1 MENQGN
7 VIRRDDKPWVKTY
20 EKLGI
25 QYDIDMPPAN
35 TSLIDILEQNFVTHA
50 GRTAFVCMDVTLSY
64 EDLDRYSKQIA
75 AYLQS
80 LGLQKGDKVAVM
92 MPNILQLPVAVLGVL
107 RAGMTLVNVN
117 PLYTT
122 KELEH
127 QLKDS
132 DTKVLFILENFAKTY
147 QDIGKDLVDHVVIT
161 SMGDL
166 MSPLKGF
173 IVNAVV
179 RHVKKLVPDYKVN
192 GSVNF
197 KKALNKLS
205 VKNYKRPTNIGLDDV
220 AVLQY
225 TGGTTGV
232 AKGAML
238 THGNLVAN
246 LIQCDTYLGDAFDKF
261 QERNEQPVIMTA
273 LPLYHIFAFML
284 SLLGMRSGYTFILI
298 PNPRDMPGFIKTLSK
313 QPFHIFPAVNTLF
326 KGLLDQPNFKDLDFS
341 SLRLSLAGGMAAT
354 EQTAARWL
362 ETTGCAMIEA
372 WGMTECV
379 AVGTANVITD
389 RKFNGTIGVPVPSV
403 DVIIIDD
410 EGNRLGANEAGELC
424 VKGPNVTSG
433 YLNRDS
439 SEDFTEDG
447 YFRTGDILS
456 MDEKGY
462 FRLLDR
468 KKDMILV
475 SGFNVFPN
483 EIESVMLDCKGII
496 ECAVIGVPDEHQ
508 GEAVKIYIVPA
519 DNNVT
524 KEDIK
529 EFAIDNLTG
538 YKCPRHI
545 EFVSE
550 LPKSNVGKILRQKL
564 REKHMSDNPQT
575 L

>member
-1 MENQGN
+1 MTLN
-7 VIRRDDKPWVKTY
+7 KPWLAQYPKSVPKTIDPDRYGSIVELY
-20 EKLGI
+20 EECFDRFRLHPMSICMGVTHT
-25 QYDIDMPPAN
+25 YDDIDKA
-35 TSLIDILEQNFVTHA
+35 SLAV
-50 GRTAFVCMDVTLSY
+50 
-64 EDLDRYSKQIA
+64 A
-75 AYLQS
+75 AWLQAQ
-80 LGLQKGDKVAVM
+80 GLPQGSVVALM
-92 MPNILQLPVAVLGVL
+92 MPNVPQYLPTMIGIL
-107 RAGMTLVNVN
+107 RAGYVCTPVN
-117 PLYTT
+117 PLYTGR
-122 KELEH
+122 ELRH
-127 QLKDS
+127 QLNDS
-132 DTKVLFILENFAKTY
+132 GAKVIFVVDNFA
-147 QDIGKDLVDHVVIT
+147 QALEQVIDET
-161 SMGDL
+161 QIKRIVLSKMGD
-166 MSPLKGF
+166 MMGLKG
-173 IVNAVV
+173 ILVNTII
-179 RHVKKLVPDYKVN
+179 RQVKRLVPKYKLNDPKHEVTKFPD
-192 GSVNF
+192 VL
-197 KKALNKLS
+197 KKG
-205 VKNYKRPTNIGLDDV
+205 KNLPFQKPKMTLDQK
-220 AVLQY
+220 AFLQY
-225 TGGTTGV
+225 TGGTTGLS
-232 AKGAML
+232 KGAIL
-238 THGNLVAN
+238 SQRNIVAGAMQSEAWTRP
-246 LIQCDTYLGDAFDKF
+246 ITS
-261 QERNEQPVIMTA
+261 EINEVYINMVMA

-284 SLLGMRSGYTFILI
+284 SSLGMRSGYTFILI
-298 PNPRDMPGFIKTLSK
+298 PNPRDIPGFIKTLSK

-341 SLRLSLAGGMAAT
+341 SLRLSQAGGMAAT

-362 ETTGCAMIEA
+362 EVTGCPMVEG

-379 AVGTANVITD
+379 AVGTNNIVID
-389 RKFNGTIGVPVPSV
+389 RKFNSTIGTPGPSV
-403 DVIIIDD
+403 DIIVID
-410 EGNRLGANEAGELC
+410 EDGKEVGVNQAGELC
-424 VKGPNVTSG
+424 IKGPNVMSG
-433 YLNRDS
+433 YFNKDS
-439 SEDFTEDG
+439 SSDFTKEG
-447 YFRTGDILS
+447 YFRTGDIVS